1 MPYILDERHVEDTL
15 FLVVEEDFRFFDQ
28 EGEPIAPEPQ
38 LGKSQQWMAKDIP
51 PDLRETFVSS
61 QETARLSSLQAHW
74 QTRVG
79 VPGDNQKS
87 GSEQRK
93 STELSFTTRVTKA
106 NRKEYEE
113 EVSPH
118 VEHLVRLV
126 TATHRRQLGDSWVSG
141 LLYAFVL

>member
-1 MPYILDERHVEDTL
+1 MRK
-15 FLVVEEDFRFFDQ
+15 
-28 EGEPIAPEPQ
+28 GEPIAPDTQ
-38 LGKSQQWMAKDIP
+38 LGKSQQRMTKDVP
-51 PDLRETFVSS
+51 PELREPGASS
-61 QETARLSSLQAHW
+61 QETARLSILQAHW

-106 NRKEYEE
+106 NRNECE

-118 VEHLVRLV
+118 VEHLVGLV
-126 TATHRRQLGDSWVSG
+126 TAAHRRQRGDSWVSG